1 MCNGIIRKLRFALS
15 YLPLHIH
22 VSVSFSCLHV
32 PLLEKYPVGD
42 HGYRK
47 QTVRI
52 RCLRKTNNI
61 ARMIPLSTILY
72 VLKLENNITNVIVI
86 QPCNTSDLG
95 FNKSLSILALF
106 FIPVPASPCSSTRAL
121 ISFTWEQ
128 IHNPHHLS
136 TLLVSHLPPS
146 GFSVSNE
153 VQMQQDLLSTHKCAI
168 WNYCSICHPWGGP

>member
-22 VSVSFSCLHV
+22 VSVSLSCLHV
-32 PLLEKYPVGD
+32 PLLEKCPVGD

-52 RCLRKTNNI
+52 RCFRKTNNI

-95 FNKSLSILALF
+95 LIFHSNSCFTMQFCKSSDQLYMGTNPQPSPPVHIACLS
-106 FIPVPASPCSSTRAL
+106 
-121 ISFTWEQ
+121 
-128 IHNPHHLS
+128 
-136 TLLVSHLPPS
+136 PPT
-146 GFSVSNE
+146 FR
-153 VQMQQDLLSTHKCAI
+153 LLS
-168 WNYCSICHPWGGP
+168 